1 MDQKPG
7 MCRRNSRAFDTLLSQ
22 AVDEDFG
29 TRLAQVR
36 YFGWIRALLS
46 PWLVW
51 PETGAVVILAETF
64 VNLFEA
70 FRFSAHCATCSSMI
84 LVPSL
89 AANFL
94 KPLISTSLGR
104 SFVSIVYRP
113 FSVSRLLRQID
124 METVDTSKRL
134 AQLRSLMKENK
145 VDIYSMCRE
154 NHLTWQAI

>member
-1 MDQKPG
+1 M
-7 MCRRNSRAFDTLLSQ
+7 
-22 AVDEDFG
+22 V
-29 TRLAQVR
+29 
-36 YFGWIRALLS
+36 
-46 PWLVW
+46 
-51 PETGAVVILAETF
+51 
-64 VNLFEA
+64 
-70 FRFSAHCATCSSMI
+70 

-89 AANFL
+89 AAKFL
-94 KPLISTSLGR
+94 KPLISTSLGY
-104 SFVSIVYRP
+104 SFIPIAYRP